1 MFLTSSEVKNG
12 PLGLSQQLEKGSNAL
27 FLKSVYRNMT
37 ISRKVQT
44 SNLKFVSSSLRKT
57 NFIAK
62 SLFIEDMG

>member
-1 MFLTSSEVKNG
+1 M
-12 PLGLSQQLEKGSNAL
+12 
-27 FLKSVYRNMT
+27 LKMARLVYHNSWKKAQMRFFWNPVYRNMT
-37 ISRKVQT
+37 ISRRVQT